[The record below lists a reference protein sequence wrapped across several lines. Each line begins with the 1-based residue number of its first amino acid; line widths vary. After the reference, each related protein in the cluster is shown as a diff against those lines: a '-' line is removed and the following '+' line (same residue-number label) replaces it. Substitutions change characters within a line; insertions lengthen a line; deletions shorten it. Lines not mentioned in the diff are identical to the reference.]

1 MILNVLCLLRLGRVR
16 LHICVMRCI
25 KLKAS
30 LTQRGVLRISSDRD
44 DQTIFLHRKILA
56 SIFWVFKTN
65 VSFFRVTS
73 VNAFWK
79 FLWLGNSAWD
89 SWGVK
94 VWSRDVFGFCLK
106 P

>member
-1 MILNVLCLLRLGRVR
+1 MAGMIKQFFYVGNFGEYFLG
-16 LHICVMRCI
+16 I
-25 KLKAS
+25 
-30 LTQRGVLRISSDRD
+30 
-44 DQTIFLHRKILA
+44 
-56 SIFWVFKTN
+56 
-65 VSFFRVTS
+65 SFFRVIS